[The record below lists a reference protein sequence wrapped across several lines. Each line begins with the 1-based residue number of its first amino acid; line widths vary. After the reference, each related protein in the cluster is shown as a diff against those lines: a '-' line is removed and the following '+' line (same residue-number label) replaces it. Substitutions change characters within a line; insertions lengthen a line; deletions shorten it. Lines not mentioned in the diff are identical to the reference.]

1 MKTDNRFAS
10 KISNNGTA
18 KVSAASGKN
27 IYIVA
32 ITSADAS
39 ATTLTFADD
48 ADLGVL
54 ELPAASAISFQAPI
68 RCSSFTPSDA
78 DISVVYY
85 EARLSTI

>member
-1 MKTDNRFAS
+1 MKTDNHFAH

-18 KVSAASGKN
+18 KVSASSETY

-32 ITSADAS
+32 VTSADS
-39 ATTLTFADD
+39 GATNLAFADD

-54 ELPAASAISFQAPI
+54 EVPAASAISFQAPI

-78 DISVVYY
+78 DMSIVYY
-85 EARLSTI
+85 ESRKSN